1 MIRLAFFLLSA
12 VCAAIVFAM
21 SFDLPKP
28 RPIATDKTMTIEVVA
43 PREPV
48 LATGTIMGVGE
59 LTTGYVHRPHSA
71 PLDPSDDY
79 AAPAPSVD
87 AQEPP
92 VRVYR
97 PDANH
102 DPLYYHRY
110 VQETVRGPHVYYSG
124 EERKSRALNESRDR
138 MKLHREESYE

>member
-28 RPIATDKTMTIEVVA
+28 GPIETDKVLTIEVVA

-48 LATGTIMGVGE
+48 LATSTIMGVGD
-59 LTTGYVHRPHSA
+59 LATGYVHSPHSA
-71 PLDPSDDY
+71 PLDPSDGY
-79 AAPAPSVD
+79 AEPVPSFD
-87 AQEPP
+87 NQEPH

-97 PDANH
+97 PGSH
-102 DPLYYHRY
+102 DPLYYKRY
-110 VQETVRGPHVYYSG
+110 VQETVRGPNVYYS
-124 EERKSRALNESRDR
+124 EDERKSRALNESRDR